1 MAAIS
6 KENFDFLKV
15 LGKGQ
20 FGKVVLC
27 REKSTETLYA
37 IKVLKRDNDEH
48 MITNEERVLKSL
60 QHPFLVVSPYQTHLK
75 Q

>member
-15 LGKGQ
+15 LGEGQ

>member
-15 LGKGQ
+15 LGEGQ

-37 IKVLKRDNDEH
+37 IKVLKRDNGEH
-48 MITNEERVLKSL
+48 MLTNEERVLKSL

>member
-15 LGKGQ
+15 LGEGQ

-48 MITNEERVLKSL
+48 MLTNEERVLKSL